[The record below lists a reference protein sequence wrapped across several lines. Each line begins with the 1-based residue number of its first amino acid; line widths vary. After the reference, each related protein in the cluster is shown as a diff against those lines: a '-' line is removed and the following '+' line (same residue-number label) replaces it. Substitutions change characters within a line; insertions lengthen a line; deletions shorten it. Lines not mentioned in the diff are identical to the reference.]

1 MLRHCFSVGLWPL
14 LMVGIVSVGQASPA
28 KVARELK
35 AKREALPGA
44 HQEFDVTQKTM
55 LGRGEERSA
64 KLRLT
69 VDLAGSKWR
78 EANAGGW
85 GSRVRIFNG
94 TEMLTLEEGGGE
106 YVRTKWKA
114 KQESPLP
121 SPYSVG
127 LDWQNANEVERRPC
141 AIAGRGDECVV
152 MEAPMTPWVKDNG
165 PTQRRMRAGTCR
177 LMLDLANGLILSM
190 RTVEAIEM
198 PGSGYHL
205 DMTYTLTR
213 LNDRDTPTA
222 SLFAPADGMREVKEL
237 TEWDAARIKKEL
249 GGRPAP
255 ELTVT
260 DMAGKRVT
268 LSSYRGKTVL
278 LDFWTTWCP
287 PCRADAPSLDK
298 LFQKYGG
305 RDLVIVGISVS
316 EERKV
321 VEAFLKTHP
330 HEFPMVLTT
339 ENEMPRPYQVGVFP
353 TYLVIDRE
361 GNLAA
366 AVDGEQG
373 FGELRRTLKK
383 AGLDLE

>member
-1 MLRHCFSVGLWPL
+1 LV
-14 LMVGIVSVGQASPA
+14 
-28 KVARELK
+28 
-35 AKREALPGA
+35 
-44 HQEFDVTQKTM
+44 
-55 LGRGEERSA
+55 
-64 KLRLT
+64 
-69 VDLAGSKWR
+69 
-78 EANAGGW
+78 
-85 GSRVRIFNG
+85 
-94 TEMLTLEEGGGE
+94 
-106 YVRTKWKA
+106 
-114 KQESPLP
+114 
-121 SPYSVG
+121 
-127 LDWQNANEVERRPC
+127 
-141 AIAGRGDECVV
+141 
-152 MEAPMTPWVKDNG
+152 PWVKDNG
-165 PTQRRMRAGTCR
+165 PKKSRMRAGTGQ
-177 LMLDLANGLILSM
+177 LMLDLDNGLIVSM
-190 RTVEAIEM
+190 RTVEAIEL

-205 DMTYTLTR
+205 DMSYVLTKM
-213 LNDRDTPTA
+213 NDRDTPAA
-222 SLFAPADGMREVKEL
+222 SLFAAAEAMKEVKEL
-237 TEWDAARIKKEL
+237 TEWDAARMRKEL

-255 ELTVT
+255 ELTLT
-260 DMAGKRVT
+260 DMAGKPVA

-287 PCRADAPSLDK
+287 PCRADAPSLDR

-361 GNLAA
+361 GNLGA